1 MANIKFRRGRS
12 FGTQMAG
19 YIRELEDMDGDTD
32 GHSKL
37 LDNLVRCIREDVTPR
52 QREVLLLY
60 YFRGMRQIDIAQQL
74 GVARSTVSRTI
85 QRGERR
91 LKRCLRYGAERYL
104 RATEENEQEGSK

>member
-1 MANIKFRRGRS
+1 MPNIKFRRGKT
-12 FGTQMAG
+12 FGAQMAG
-19 YIRELEDMDGDTD
+19 YMKELDEMDGEAD
-32 GHSKL
+32 GHSRL
-37 LDNLVRCIREDVTPR
+37 VDNLLRCIREDITPR

-60 YFRGMRQIDIAQQL
+60 YFRGMRQVDIAKQL

-104 RATEENEQEGSK
+104 RTAEENE

>member
-1 MANIKFRRGRS
+1 MQSTKFRRGRS
-12 FGTQMAG
+12 FGARMAG
-19 YIRELEDMDGDTD
+19 YMKELEEVDEESD
-32 GHSKL
+32 GHSRLVENL
-37 LDNLVRCIREDVTPR
+37 LCCIREDVTPR

-60 YFRGMRQIDIAQQL
+60 YFRGMKQIEIAQQL

-104 RATEENEQEGSK
+104 RTTEE

>member
-1 MANIKFRRGRS
+1 MS
-12 FGTQMAG
+12 G
-19 YIRELEDMDGDTD
+19 YMQRIEEMDDEED

-37 LDNLVRCIREDVTPR
+37 LENLMRCIREDVTPR

-60 YFRGMRQIDIAQQL
+60 YFREMRQTEIAQQL

-85 QRGERR
+85 RRGEQR

-104 RATEENEQEGSK
+104 RNTEE

>member
-1 MANIKFRRGRS
+1 MQSIKFRRGRS
-12 FGTQMAG
+12 FGAQMAG
-19 YIRELEDMDGDTD
+19 YMKELDELDGDSD
-32 GHSKL
+32 GHSRL
-37 LDNLVRCIREDVTPR
+37 VDNLLSCIREDVTPR

-60 YFRGMRQIDIAQQL
+60 YFRGMKQMEIAQRL

-104 RATEENEQEGSK
+104 RTAEED

>member
-1 MANIKFRRGRS
+1 MPNIKFRRGRT
-12 FGTQMAG
+12 FGVQMAG
-19 YIRELEDMDGDTD
+19 YMKELDEMDDEAD
-32 GHSKL
+32 EHSRL
-37 LDNLVRCIREDVTPR
+37 VENLMRCIREDVTPR

-60 YFRGMRQIDIAQQL
+60 YYRGMRQIDIAQQL

-104 RATEENEQEGSK
+104 RAAEENE

>member
-1 MANIKFRRGRS
+1 
-12 FGTQMAG
+12 MAG
-19 YIRELEDMDGDTD
+19 YMKELDEMDGEAD
-32 GHSKL
+32 GHSRL
-37 LDNLVRCIREDVTPR
+37 VDNLMRCIREDITPR

-60 YFRGMRQIDIAQQL
+60 YFRGMRQVDIAKQL

-104 RATEENEQEGSK
+104 RTAEENE

>member
-1 MANIKFRRGRS
+1 MANIKFRRGKA
-12 FGTQMAG
+12 FGAQMAG
-19 YIRELEDMDGDTD
+19 YMKELDDMDDDAG
-32 GHSKL
+32 GHSRL
-37 LDNLVRCIREDVTPR
+37 LDNLMRCIREDVTPR

-104 RATEENEQEGSK
+104 RAAEEN